1 MIESSQVRL
10 TIISKLEHMN
20 QAIRIDRLPQSLLL
34 VIVEI
39 TDDRHWMV
47 QFAIIEFIPLL
58 ASQLGVA
65 FCNDLLGA
73 LLYTIPVQYLV
84 RLTHFT
90 PKDYI
95 LMFWLFAHYPSLFKY
110 PFAYFFINESGREKG
125 QLWCTQ
131 KLDVRLWK
139 STAQQWLLVLGGID
153 RSSNN
158 LLPPDM
164 LLLLDLVFLGK
175 SKVPLDIM
183 FDSLIVHLDDFA
195 HAIFYLTDD
204 AMLLNEVVVLL
215 GLLNETWS
223 ISSITV
229 VCELR
234 QEKVLTVK
242 EIDPR
247 SRRAE
252 YQLVGVWPCR
262 PTLVLLSLQ
271 LVCSIK
277 ALGAGLALQSWGVTG
292 NLCLETSLA

>member
-10 TIISKLEHMN
+10 TIISKLEHVN

-47 QFAIIEFIPLL
+47 QLAIIEFIPLL

-139 STAQQWLLVLGGID
+139 ATAQQWLLVLGGID

-223 ISSITV
+223 ISGITGSFIT
-229 VCELR
+229 C
-234 QEKVLTVK
+234 
-242 EIDPR
+242 
-247 SRRAE
+247 A
-252 YQLVGVWPCR
+252 
-262 PTLVLLSLQ
+262 LLG
-271 LVCSIK
+271 CSSSDI
-277 ALGAGLALQSWGVTG
+277 L
-292 NLCLETSLA
+292 